1 MSFRV
6 KLRLKE
12 WKLSLADLI
21 EAARKLPR
29 PAPVLPDWPKG
40 NECVPASSCPVCGM
54 SFTDAMGRPVAMGY
68 VCVHSGCP
76 SRAWAGPALPHQQ
89 YDRASIKLGA
99 GTSML
104 WN

>member
-6 KLRLKE
+6 KLRLKQMKPILTDPE
-12 WKLSLADLI
+12 LLKRLI
-21 EAARKLPR
+21 ESAREKPG
-29 PAPVLPDWPKG
+29 PAL
-40 NECVPASSCPVCGM
+40 ASSCPVCGM

-68 VCVHSGCP
+68 VCGHSRCP
-76 SRAWAGPALPHQQ
+76 SRVWAGPALPHQQ
-89 YDRASIKLGA
+89 YGHASIEIGA